1 MSVIAPGAHQ
11 FSEPQLRALE
21 LRLKQLDVERAEIL
35 QAIKDLKR
43 AADREP
49 EPTQVIEY
57 VQLGRSLRDSA
68 PVTPDEQIA
77 VFLQLF
83 PFLSRGCRPRRLPRL
98 SLGGIHREP
107 NA

>member
-1 MSVIAPGAHQ
+1 MAPGAHQ
-11 FSEPQLRALE
+11 FSETQFRALE

-49 EPTQVIEY
+49 GPTQVIEY

-98 SLGGIHREP
+98 SLAGC
-107 NA
+107 